1 VIHYLVTREHAYT
14 MRTFLQSWGKPLA
27 GRVRIVTYEEVLA
40 GIKLPR
46 RDASYIFSDLDRVSA
61 AARSALGALCDQIV
75 QHCGADRVLNHP
87 HRSLLR
93 LGLLRELY
101 RLGINRFDVWRPGTE
116 TPQRFPVFLRGEGER
131 PAKMPPLLHTPR
143 EYEAAAIGAA
153 PDDLVVEFV
162 DTADATRMYRKYGA
176 FIVGERILPRHI
188 FFSLDWMVTMPD
200 LAGPA
205 MIDEERAFMDANPHA
220 GVLREVARVAGIG
233 YGRVDYGLLDGEP
246 QIWEINTNPMIASD
260 ISAMHAQR
268 RATHERFVAML
279 ADAFAQLDSR

>member
-1 VIHYLVTREHAYT
+1 
-14 MRTFLQSWGKPLA
+14 
-27 GRVRIVTYEEVLA
+27 
-40 GIKLPR
+40 
-46 RDASYIFSDLDRVSA
+46 
-61 AARSALGALCDQIV
+61 
-75 QHCGADRVLNHP
+75 
-87 HRSLLR
+87 
-93 LGLLRELY
+93 
-101 RLGINRFDVWRPGTE
+101 
-116 TPQRFPVFLRGEGER
+116 
-131 PAKMPPLLHTPR
+131 
-143 EYEAAAIGAA
+143 
-153 PDDLVVEFV
+153 VEFV
-162 DTADATRMYRKYGA
+162 DTADASGVYRKYGA
-176 FIVGERILPRHI
+176 FVVGERILPRHI